1 MAEAARREDL
11 EIVFVRLFRL
21 WAIAREDGSQ
31 PLSRMHQV
39 AAELCLPDETAI
51 ACASLF
57 ELVAGE
63 LGRPLV
69 RECCC
74 SKEFSADE
82 RALLGIVEVAPNLK
96 PGSGST
102 DVPHGLPGA
111 IHWAAMAVRRAF
123 GLTGR
128 PVAFA
133 PASSRRS
140 PCPFERPASKISG
153 SRNAR
158 LRRPPTAWGA

>member
-1 MAEAARREDL
+1 M
-11 EIVFVRLFRL
+11 FVRLFRL
-21 WAIAREDGSQ
+21 WTMAREEGSRG
-31 PLSRMHQV
+31 LSRMHQV
-39 AAELCLPDETAI
+39 AAELSLPDETAI

-74 SKEFSADE
+74 SKSLSADE
-82 RALLGIVEVAPNLK
+82 RALLGIVEVAPNLA

-123 GLTGR
+123 GLTTR
-128 PVAFA
+128 RAAFA
-133 PASSRRS
+133 PESSQPS
-140 PCPFERPASKISG
+140 PCPF
-153 SRNAR
+153 
-158 LRRPPTAWGA
+158 RRPPEALPHDTFS